1 MEFIFEYGLFVA
13 KAITVVFA
21 IIAVLL
27 AFVAI
32 AMKQKGQVSGK
43 GQLEIHSISD
53 ALEDVTDYAEK
64 MLLSD
69 TQLKQFMKDKKA
81 ADKAKQ
87 KAEKEA
93 AKRAAKNKKQSDKM
107 GSEPNLSNESATNA
121 THAAT
126 TKDKARLF
134 VINFHGS
141 VDAHEVANLREEITA
156 ILLAAEQNDEVLV
169 NLESG
174 GGVVHGYG
182 LAASQLQ
189 RIKAKGLKLTICV
202 DKVAA
207 SGGYMMACV
216 ADRLI
221 CANFAIIGSI
231 GVIAQMPNFNKLLK
245 KNDIDFEQHTAGDYK
260 RTLTVFGENNDEGRA
275 KFKAELEEVHVM
287 FKDFVNTN
295 RPSLDI
301 GKVATGEYW
310 FGLQAKELGL
320 VDELATSDD
329 IILELNKTHEI
340 FSVKYSEKK
349 NVMEKLGFA
358 AENTLFR
365 AYNRI
370 FNQSQTPIS

>member
-1 MEFIFEYGLFVA
+1 
-13 KAITVVFA
+13 
-21 IIAVLL
+21 
-27 AFVAI
+27 
-32 AMKQKGQVSGK
+32 MKQKGQASGK

-69 TQLKQFMKDKKA
+69 AQLKQFMKDKKA
-81 ADKAKQ
+81 EEKAKAKADKAATKL
-87 KAEKEA
+87 
-93 AKRAAKNKKQSDKM
+93 AAKNKIGSD
-107 GSEPNLSNESATNA
+107 PNLSDSPAKIST
-121 THAAT
+121 
-126 TKDKARLF
+126 DKARLF

-156 ILLAAEQNDEVLV
+156 ILLAAEDNDEVLI

-301 GKVATGEYW
+301 EKVATGEYW
-310 FGLQAKELGL
+310 FGLQAKDLGL

-329 IILELNKTHEI
+329 IILELNKTREI

-358 AENTLFR
+358 AENTMFR

-370 FNQSQTPIS
+370 VNQSQTPIS

>member
-1 MEFIFEYGLFVA
+1 MEFLFEYGLFFA
-13 KAITVVFA
+13 KAITVVMA
-21 IIAVLL
+21 IVAVLI

-32 AMKQKGQVSGK
+32 AMKQKGQASGK

-69 TQLKQFMKDKKA
+69 AQLKQFMKDKKA
-81 ADKAKQ
+81 EEKAKAKADKAATKL
-87 KAEKEA
+87 
-93 AKRAAKNKKQSDKM
+93 AAKNKIGSD
-107 GSEPNLSNESATNA
+107 PNLSDSPAKIST
-121 THAAT
+121 
-126 TKDKARLF
+126 DKARLF

-156 ILLAAEQNDEVLV
+156 ILLAAEDNDEVLV

-301 GKVATGEYW
+301 AKVATGEYW

-358 AENTLFR
+358 AENTMFR

>member
-1 MEFIFEYGLFVA
+1 MEFLFEYGLFFA
-13 KAITVVFA
+13 KAITVVLA
-21 IIAVLL
+21 IVAVLI

-32 AMKQKGQVSGK
+32 AMKQKGQASGK
-43 GQLEIHSISD
+43 GQLEIHSISE

-81 ADKAKQ
+81 ADKAKA
-87 KAEKEA
+87 KADKAA
-93 AKRAAKNKKQSDKM
+93 AKLAAKNKKNKIGSD
-107 GSEPNLSNESATNA
+107 PNLSDESSNI
-121 THAAT
+121 T
-126 TKDKARLF
+126 TDKARVF
-134 VINFHGS
+134 VVNFHGS

-156 ILLAAEQNDEVLV
+156 ILLAAEDNDEVLV

-301 GKVATGEYW
+301 AKVATGEYW

-358 AENTLFR
+358 AENTMLR
-365 AYNRI
+365 TYNRI
-370 FNQSQTPIS
+370 FNQHQTPIS

>member
-1 MEFIFEYGLFVA
+1 MEFLFEYGLFFA
-13 KAITVVFA
+13 KAITVVMA
-21 IIAVLL
+21 IVAVLI

-32 AMKQKGQVSGK
+32 AMKQKGQASGK

-69 TQLKQFMKDKKA
+69 AQLKQFMKDKKA
-81 ADKAKQ
+81 EEKAKAKADKAATKL
-87 KAEKEA
+87 
-93 AKRAAKNKKQSDKM
+93 AAKNKIGSD
-107 GSEPNLSNESATNA
+107 PNLSDSPAKIST
-121 THAAT
+121 
-126 TKDKARLF
+126 DKARLF

-156 ILLAAEQNDEVLV
+156 ILLAAEDNDEVLV

-260 RTLTVFGENNDEGRA
+260 RTLTVFGENNNEGRA

-287 FKDFVNTN
+287 FKDFVNAN

-301 GKVATGEYW
+301 EKVATGEYW

-329 IILELNKTHEI
+329 IILELNKTREI

-358 AENTLFR
+358 AENTMFR

-370 FNQSQTPIS
+370 VNQSQTPIS